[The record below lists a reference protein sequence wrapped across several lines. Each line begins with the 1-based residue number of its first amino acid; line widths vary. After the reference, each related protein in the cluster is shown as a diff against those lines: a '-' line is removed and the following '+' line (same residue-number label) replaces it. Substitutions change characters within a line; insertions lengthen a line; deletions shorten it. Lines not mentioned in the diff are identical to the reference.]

1 MNMFRVLQRI
11 EEGQLR
17 IVTANRTYSFP
28 QHSESDL
35 RSEIVV
41 KSDVFWIRLVT
52 MGDLG
57 FAEAYMYGEVDCE
70 DLISTFK
77 VHFSVSSLH
86 RLSMTLSPRSFF
98 EIEID
103 CKT

>member
-1 MNMFRVLQRI
+1 MFWLCFVFFLFFGHVFLITNSFRVLQRT

-28 QHSESDL
+28 EHSESEL
-35 RSEIVV
+35 QSEIKV

-57 FAEAYMYGEVDCE
+57 FAEAYMYGEIECK

-77 VHFSVSSLH
+77 VSFL
-86 RLSMTLSPRSFF
+86 RSPLN
-98 EIEID
+98 
-103 CKT
+103 